1 MAASAVQA
9 MAKPSAPATTLVA
22 KNLAATIREGSQ
34 SQLPRGT
41 PDISPKGCILESFP
55 LDTNAL
61 SLYSVC
67 TERTDMAELTGLQ
80 KQYILHWGE
89 MGTKWGINRTV
100 AQIHALLYLS
110 PKPLPAEEIAE
121 TLSVARSNVSTSIRE
136 LETWGIVRAVHVL
149 GDRREHYESMKDV
162 WEMFR
167 LVIEQRK
174 RREIDP
180 TREMLRRCLAE
191 LDPKEPG
198 TDYTR
203 QRLEAMAGFFEAVT
217 ELHDQM
223 KRLPTGTVRK
233 LLRMGTKMRK
243 KAS

>member
-1 MAASAVQA
+1 MAA
-9 MAKPSAPATTLVA
+9 
-22 KNLAATIREGSQ
+22 
-34 SQLPRGT
+34 
-41 PDISPKGCILESFP
+41 
-55 LDTNAL
+55 
-61 SLYSVC
+61 
-67 TERTDMAELTGLQ
+67 LTGVQ

-89 MGTKWGINRTV
+89 MGTRWGINRTV

-110 PKPLPAEEIAE
+110 PNALPAEEIAE

-180 TREMLRRCLAE
+180 TREMLRRSLGGLNPQETGAEFTREGLA
-191 LDPKEPG
+191 
-198 TDYTR
+198 
-203 QRLEAMAGFFEAVT
+203 AMAGFFESLSD
-217 ELHDQM
+217 LHAQV
-223 KRLPTGTVRK
+223 KRLRAGSGGK
-233 LLRMGTKMRK
+233 WLRMG
-243 KAS
+243 

>member
-1 MAASAVQA
+1 MGKAGWGKKGMRNYTRDSPNSHFSQRKREMGHPHPGLSFQVDRPAA
-9 MAKPSAPATTLVA
+9 
-22 KNLAATIREGSQ
+22 
-34 SQLPRGT
+34 
-41 PDISPKGCILESFP
+41 
-55 LDTNAL
+55 
-61 SLYSVC
+61 YSVC
-67 TERTDMAELTGLQ
+67 SVRTERIIMAELTGVQ
-80 KQYILHWGE
+80 KQYILQWGE
-89 MGTKWGINRTV
+89 MGTRWGINRTV

-110 PKPLPAEEIAE
+110 PKALPAEEIAE
-121 TLSVARSNVSTSIRE
+121 PLSVARSNVSTSIRE

-180 TREMLRRCLAE
+180 TREILRQCLAD
-191 LDPKEPG
+191 LDPKEAG
-198 TDYTR
+198 AEYTR
-203 QRLEAMAGFFEAVT
+203 ERLVAMAGFFEAVT
-217 ELHDQM
+217 ELYDQM

-243 KAS
+243 KVK

>member
-1 MAASAVQA
+1 MKAQFGSLNCTVV
-9 MAKPSAPATTLVA
+9 SVYSDIT
-22 KNLAATIREGSQ
+22 EG
-34 SQLPRGT
+34 
-41 PDISPKGCILESFP
+41 I
-55 LDTNAL
+55 
-61 SLYSVC
+61 V
-67 TERTDMAELTGLQ
+67 MAELTGLQ

-110 PKPLPAEEIAE
+110 PKALPAEEIAE

-174 RREIDP
+174 QKEIDP

-198 TDYTR
+198 ADYTR
-203 QRLEAMAGFFEAVT
+203 ERLWAMAGFFEAVT

-223 KRLPTGTVRK
+223 KSLPTGTVRK
-233 LLRMGTKMRK
+233 LLRMGAKVTKK
-243 KAS
+243 KSA

>member
-1 MAASAVQA
+1 MNHSV
-9 MAKPSAPATTLVA
+9 
-22 KNLAATIREGSQ
+22 
-34 SQLPRGT
+34 
-41 PDISPKGCILESFP
+41 
-55 LDTNAL
+55 
-61 SLYSVC
+61 YSVR
-67 TERTDMAELTGLQ
+67 TERQDMAELTGVQ

-89 MGTKWGINRTV
+89 LGTRWGINRNV
-100 AQIHALLYLS
+100 AQMRALLYLS
-110 PKPLPAEEIAE
+110 PQPVPAEEIAK

-180 TREMLRRCLAE
+180 TREMLRRSLE
-191 LDPKEPG
+191 QIDPKEAG
-198 TDYTR
+198 ADFTR
-203 QRLEAMAGFFEAVT
+203 ERLAAMAGFFDAVT

-233 LLRMGTKMRK
+233 LLRMGTKDRK
-243 KAS
+243 K

>member
-1 MAASAVQA
+1 MRRRVSPHESRAPSSSAVEWASAGGRGRAGGKQIPHFIRNNQQSLCIPKID
-9 MAKPSAPATTLVA
+9 MSAVCSVDSVWT
-22 KNLAATIREGSQ
+22 EG
-34 SQLPRGT
+34 
-41 PDISPKGCILESFP
+41 
-55 LDTNAL
+55 
-61 SLYSVC
+61 
-67 TERTDMAELTGLQ
+67 TDMAALTGVQ

-89 MGTKWGINRTV
+89 MGTRWGINRTV

-110 PKPLPAEEIAE
+110 PRALPAEEIAE

-136 LETWGIVRAVHVL
+136 LEGWGIVRAVHVL

-180 TREMLRRCLAE
+180 TREMLRRSLEE
-191 LDPKEPG
+191 LDPKEAG
-198 TDYTR
+198 AEFTR
-203 QRLEAMAGFFEAVT
+203 ERLAAMAGFFEAVT

-233 LLRMGTKMRK
+233 LLRMGTKVRK
-243 KAS
+243 AKA

>member
-1 MAASAVQA
+1 MKQGWLPSEAGPFYCPLSAVTEFLQSA
-9 MAKPSAPATTLVA
+9 APSR
-22 KNLAATIREGSQ
+22 IE
-34 SQLPRGT
+34 PRKRCT
-41 PDISPKGCILESFP
+41 ASYISV
-55 LDTNAL
+55 
-61 SLYSVC
+61 Y
-67 TERTDMAELTGLQ
+67 TERIDMPELTGVQ

-89 MGTKWGINRTV
+89 MGTRWGINRTV

-110 PKPLPAEEIAE
+110 PKALPAEEIAE

-180 TREMLRRCLAE
+180 TREILRKCLTD
-191 LDPKEPG
+191 LDPKEVG
-198 TDYTR
+198 ADYTR
-203 QRLEAMAGFFEAVT
+203 ERLEAMAGFFEAVT
-217 ELHDQM
+217 ELYDQM

-233 LLRMGTKMRK
+233 LLRMGTKVRK

>member
-1 MAASAVQA
+1 MKRGWLPSEAGPFYCPLSAVTEFLQSA
-9 MAKPSAPATTLVA
+9 VPSR
-22 KNLAATIREGSQ
+22 IE
-34 SQLPRGT
+34 PRKDCT
-41 PDISPKGCILESFP
+41 AS
-55 LDTNAL
+55 NV
-61 SLYSVC
+61 SVY
-67 TERTDMAELTGLQ
+67 TERIDMPELTGVQ

-89 MGTKWGINRTV
+89 MGTRWGINRTV

-110 PKPLPAEEIAE
+110 PKALPAEEIAE
-121 TLSVARSNVSTSIRE
+121 ARSNVSTSIRE

-180 TREMLRRCLAE
+180 TREILRKCLTD
-191 LDPKEPG
+191 LDPKEVG
-198 TDYTR
+198 ADYTR
-203 QRLEAMAGFFEAVT
+203 ERLEAMAGFFEAVT
-217 ELHDQM
+217 ELYDQM

-233 LLRMGTKMRK
+233 LLRMGTKVRK
-243 KAS
+243 KAG

>member
-1 MAASAVQA
+1 MAA
-9 MAKPSAPATTLVA
+9 
-22 KNLAATIREGSQ
+22 
-34 SQLPRGT
+34 
-41 PDISPKGCILESFP
+41 
-55 LDTNAL
+55 
-61 SLYSVC
+61 
-67 TERTDMAELTGLQ
+67 LTGVQ

-89 MGTKWGINRTV
+89 MGTRWGINRTV

-110 PKPLPAEEIAE
+110 PRALPAEEIAE

-136 LETWGIVRAVHVL
+136 LEGWGIVRAVHVL

-180 TREMLRRCLAE
+180 TREMLRRSLE
-191 LDPKEPG
+191 QLDPKESG
-198 TDYTR
+198 ADFTR
-203 QRLEAMAGFFEAVT
+203 ERLAAMAGFFEAVT

-233 LLRMGTKMRK
+233 LLRMGAKVSGK
-243 KAS
+243 KK

>member
-1 MAASAVQA
+1 
-9 MAKPSAPATTLVA
+9 
-22 KNLAATIREGSQ
+22 
-34 SQLPRGT
+34 
-41 PDISPKGCILESFP
+41 
-55 LDTNAL
+55 
-61 SLYSVC
+61 
-67 TERTDMAELTGLQ
+67 MAELTGLQ

-110 PKPLPAEEIAE
+110 PKALPAEEIAQ

-174 RREIDP
+174 RRGIDP
-180 TREMLRRCLAE
+180 TREMLRQCLAN

-198 TDYTR
+198 AGYTR
-203 QRLEAMAGFFEAVT
+203 DRLAAVAGFFEGVT
-217 ELHDQM
+217 ELDEQM
-223 KRLPTGTVRK
+223 KRLPTGAGRE
-233 LLRMGTKMRK
+233 LLAMGTKAKRGRG
-243 KAS
+243 

>member
-1 MAASAVQA
+1 MSSFVHEFVTKKVQCFASGFVVGMRFFVDKKQD
-9 MAKPSAPATTLVA
+9 SV
-22 KNLAATIREGSQ
+22 
-34 SQLPRGT
+34 
-41 PDISPKGCILESFP
+41 
-55 LDTNAL
+55 
-61 SLYSVC
+61 YSVC
-67 TERTDMAELTGLQ
+67 TERNDMPELTGVQ

-89 MGTKWGINRTV
+89 MGTRWGINRTV

-110 PKPLPAEEIAE
+110 PHALPAEEIAQ

-180 TREMLRRCLAE
+180 TREILRQCLAD
-191 LDPKEPG
+191 LDPKEAG
-198 TDYTR
+198 ADYTR
-203 QRLEAMAGFFEAVT
+203 ERLEAMAGVFEAVT
-217 ELHDQM
+217 ELYDQM
-223 KRLPTGTVRK
+223 KALPTGTVRK
-233 LLRMGTKMRK
+233 MLRMGTKIRRK
-243 KAS
+243 TG

>member
-1 MAASAVQA
+1 MA
-9 MAKPSAPATTLVA
+9 L
-22 KNLAATIREGSQ
+22 
-34 SQLPRGT
+34 T
-41 PDISPKGCILESFP
+41 P
-55 LDTNAL
+55 
-61 SLYSVC
+61 
-67 TERTDMAELTGLQ
+67 TEQ
-80 KQYILHWGE
+80 KFILHWGE
-89 MGTKWGINRTV
+89 MGTRWGINRTV

-110 PKPLPAEEIAE
+110 PKALPAEDIAK

-180 TREMLRRCLAE
+180 TREMLRRCLAD
-191 LDPKEPG
+191 LDPKEAG
-198 TDYTR
+198 ADYTR
-203 QRLEAMAGFFEAVT
+203 DRLAAMAGFFEAVT
-217 ELHDQM
+217 ELHDQL
-223 KRLPTGTVRK
+223 KGLPTGTVRQ
-233 LLRMGTKMRK
+233 LLKMAAKMKRK

>member
-1 MAASAVQA
+1 M
-9 MAKPSAPATTLVA
+9 
-22 KNLAATIREGSQ
+22 
-34 SQLPRGT
+34 
-41 PDISPKGCILESFP
+41 
-55 LDTNAL
+55 
-61 SLYSVC
+61 
-67 TERTDMAELTGLQ
+67 
-80 KQYILHWGE
+80 
-89 MGTKWGINRTV
+89 

-110 PKPLPAEEIAE
+110 PKAVPAEEIAE

-198 TDYTR
+198 ADYTR
-203 QRLEAMAGFFEAVT
+203 ERLEAMAGFFEAVT

-243 KAS
+243 KAG